1 MVLMKRRTF
10 ARTFASAVA
19 VVPLSSYAQRI
30 VRVGF
35 VIPGAAP
42 TAKTALGRSVLG
54 GLAKAGYVD
63 GKNMI
68 FEPRGADGNFGRLPA
83 LIAELVAAK
92 VDVIIT
98 SSFPATIAAKE
109 GTTLPVVAINCGD
122 PVGTG
127 LVPSLARPGG
137 HVTGVS
143 DVSAELTP
151 KRMDLLR
158 ALSPGLNRIGV
169 MWNDGDHA
177 MKLRAQASES
187 GAKSMAIGVEP
198 LALHVPGD
206 FDSAFAE
213 MTAEKPGGLLVVAD
227 TLTITNSKRI
237 FDFAL
242 AQKLVAIYEMDFLA
256 EAGGLMSYGPDTDET
271 SERVGALVSRILAGA
286 KPADLPFEQ
295 PTRFKLVVNLKT
307 AKALGVTIPPVIL
320 AGADLVIE

>member
-1 MVLMKRRTF
+1 MKRRTF
-10 ARTFASAVA
+10 VVTLGSTSAVVA
-19 VVPLSSYAQRI
+19 LPSYAQRI

-42 TAKTALGRSVLG
+42 TDKTALGHSVLG

-68 FEPRGADGNFGRLPA
+68 FEPRGADGHFERLPA

-92 VDVIIT
+92 VDVVVT
-98 SSFPATIAAKE
+98 SSFPAEVAAKE

-158 ALSPGLNRIGV
+158 ALSPGLNRIGI

-177 MKLRAQASES
+177 MQLRAQASEA
-187 GAKSMAIGVEP
+187 GAKSMSIGVET
-198 LALHVPGD
+198 LALRSPSD
-206 FDSAFAE
+206 FDKAFAQ

-227 TLTITNSKRI
+227 TLTTGNSRRI
-237 FDFAL
+237 FDYAL
-242 AQKLVAIYEMDFLA
+242 AQKLPVIYEMDFLA

-271 SERVGALVSRILAGA
+271 SERAGAMVGRILKGA

-307 AKALGVTIPPVIL
+307 AKAFGITVPPLML

>member
-1 MVLMKRRTF
+1 MRRRTF
-10 ARTFASAVA
+10 AAALGSAA
-19 VVPLSSYAQRI
+19 AAGPLMAYAQRI
-30 VRVGF
+30 ARVGF
-35 VIPGAAP
+35 LIPGAAP
-42 TAKTALGRSVLG
+42 TDKTALGHSVLG

-68 FEPRGADGNFGRLPA
+68 FEPRGADGHFERLPA
-83 LIAELVAAK
+83 LVAELVAAK

-98 SSFPATIAAKE
+98 SSFPATAAAKE
-109 GTTLPVVAINCGD
+109 GTALPVVAINCGD

-127 LVPSLARPGG
+127 LVASLARPGG
-137 HVTGVS
+137 HLTGVS

-158 ALSPGLNRIGV
+158 ALSPGLNRIGI
-169 MWNDGDHA
+169 MWNDGDQA
-177 MKLRAQASES
+177 MQLRAHASET
-187 GAKSMAIGVEP
+187 GAKSMSIGVEP
-198 LALHVPGD
+198 LALHGPGD
-206 FDSAFAE
+206 FDNAFAT

-227 TLTITNSKRI
+227 TLTMGNSRRI
-237 FDFAL
+237 FDYAL
-242 AQKLVAIYEMDFLA
+242 AQRLLVIYEMDFLA

-271 SERVGALVSRILAGA
+271 SERVGALVGRILTGA

-307 AKALGVTIPPVIL
+307 ARALGIAVPPVIL